1 MLPLVIHHDGRLGG
15 TTRLFAESEDVQSTW
30 KSKLEEAVL
39 LRQKSSRVFEMSI
52 LAREEFLT
60 VGGKPSPNTDSPLED
75 RFSARTITC
84 AAPFGMRVILMT
96 LWRS

>member
-39 LRQKSSRVFEMSI
+39 LRQKSSQVFEMSI

-60 VGGKPSPNTDSPLED
+60 TGGGSSVRAP
-75 RFSARTITC
+75 ITS
-84 AAPFGMRVILMT
+84 AAPFGRRIILIT
-96 LWRS
+96 VRFS

>member
-1 MLPLVIHHDGRLGG
+1 MSPLVIHHDGRLGG

-30 KSKLEEAVL
+30 KSKLEEAIL
-39 LRQKSSRVFEMSI
+39 LRQKSTRVFEMSI

-60 VGGKPSPNTDSPLED
+60 MGGGSSNTYSPLED

-84 AAPFGMRVILMT
+84 AAPFGRHTILVT
-96 LWRS
+96 VQCS

>member
-30 KSKLEEAVL
+30 KSKLEEAIL
-39 LRQKSSRVFEMSI
+39 HRQKSGRVFEMSI

-60 VGGKPSPNTDSPLED
+60 VGGKSSNTDSPLED

-84 AAPFGMRVILMT
+84 AAPFGMRVILIIV
-96 LWRS
+96 RYS